1 MRTNGGVGVSLALL
15 TLVSLVL
22 AGTAVTAGAIT
33 VALAV
38 VSRKTS
44 SLVWVASVAGSL
56 GLLVAVISGSGQV
69 LDLATVI
76 GIVLI
81 GGVGG
86 AGWAPPGR
94 RVILGLG
101 LLCLIAGS
109 LARVEAF
116 SDTFLT
122 ATGVGG
128 GTFLTLPQGLTWAVA
143 RSSGL
148 VSFLAATGAVILGTR
163 RPSGLP
169 IGGLPARVY
178 ALHRALGIASV
189 LGMAVHLVALW
200 ADDFVEFTA
209 SQLLIVPWTSS
220 YEPFAVTLGWLAMI
234 ALLLTA
240 ASGALRRLL
249 PGWRVVH
256 ALAFLTFALG
266 LIHGL
271 LAGSDSGSPLALAFY
286 LATLLMVGWAT
297 YRRLFSSS
305 PPFRH
310 YRKKTMPSTPSA
322 RADATAIEWEV
333 EAALP
338 ARRVHTGGR

>member
-1 MRTNGGVGVSLALL
+1 VNLPLL
-15 TLVSLVL
+15 TVVSLVL
-22 AGTAVTAGAIT
+22 TGTAVAVGTIT
-33 VALAV
+33 VALAII
-38 VSRKTS
+38 SRKTS

-56 GLLVAVISGSGQV
+56 GLLVAVLGGSGQV

-101 LLCLIAGS
+101 LVCLIAGS
-109 LARVEAF
+109 IAPVEAF

-122 ATGVGG
+122 ATSAGG
-128 GTFLTLPQGLTWAVA
+128 GTFFTLPQGLTWAVA
-143 RSSGL
+143 RSSGFI
-148 VSFLAATGAVILGTR
+148 SFLAATGAVILGSR
-163 RPSGLP
+163 RPSELP

-178 ALHRALGIASV
+178 ALHRALGIASL
-189 LGMAVHLVALW
+189 LGMAVHLVTLW

-220 YEPFAVTLGWLAMI
+220 YKPFAVTLGWLAMI

-240 ASGALRRLL
+240 ASGGLRRLL

-271 LAGSDSGSPLALAFY
+271 LAGSDSGSPWVLTFY
-286 LATLLMVGWAT
+286 LATLLAVGWAV
-297 YRRLFSSS
+297 YRRLFRSTLPSRRS
-305 PPFRH
+305 
-310 YRKKTMPSTPSA
+310 RKKTMPQAPSA
-322 RADATAIEWEV
+322 RAGATAIKWEA
-333 EAALP
+333 EAASP

>member
-1 MRTNGGVGVSLALL
+1 MSLPLL
-15 TLVSLVL
+15 SLVSLVL
-22 AGTAVTAGAIT
+22 AGTAVAAGAIA
-33 VALAV
+33 VARAV

-44 SLVWVASVAGSL
+44 PLVWVASVAGSL
-56 GLLVAVISGSGQV
+56 GLLVAVIGDSAQI

-94 RVILGLG
+94 RVLLVLG

-116 SDTFLT
+116 SGAFVT
-122 ATGVGG
+122 ATGAGG
-128 GTFLTLPQGLTWAVA
+128 ETFLTLPQGLTWAVA
-143 RSSGL
+143 RSSGFI
-148 VSFLAATGAVILGTR
+148 SFLAATGAVILGAR
-163 RPSGLP
+163 RPFGLP

-189 LGMAVHLVALW
+189 LGIAVHLVTLW
-200 ADDFVEFTA
+200 ADDFVEFTT
-209 SQLLIVPWTSS
+209 SQLLFVPWTSS

-240 ASGALRRLL
+240 ASGGLRRLL

-271 LAGSDSGSPLALAFY
+271 LAGSDSGSPLVLAFY
-286 LATLLMVGWAT
+286 LATLLAVGCT
-297 YRRLFSSS
+297 VYRRLFRSTLPSRRS
-305 PPFRH
+305 
-310 YRKKTMPSTPSA
+310 RKKTMPQAPSA
-322 RADATAIEWEV
+322 RSDATAIEWEA
-333 EAALP
+333 EAASP
-338 ARRVHTGGR
+338 ARLVHSGGR

>member
-1 MRTNGGVGVSLALL
+1 MSLPLL

-22 AGTAVTAGAIT
+22 AGTAVVVGTIT
-33 VALAV
+33 VALAI

-44 SLVWVASVAGSL
+44 SLVWVASVAGLL
-56 GLLVAVISGSGQV
+56 GLLVAVISGSAQI
-69 LDLATVI
+69 LDLAAVI

-101 LLCLIAGS
+101 LLCLIANS

-122 ATGVGG
+122 ATGAGG
-128 GTFLTLPQGLTWAVA
+128 GTLFTLPQGLTWAVA
-143 RSSGL
+143 RSSGFI
-148 VSFLAATGAVILGTR
+148 SFLAATGAVILGAR
-163 RPSGLP
+163 RRSGLP

-220 YEPFAVTLGWLAMI
+220 YGPFAVTLGRLAMI

-240 ASGALRRLL
+240 ASGGLRRLL

-271 LAGSDSGSPLALAFY
+271 LAGSDSGSPWALTFY
-286 LATLLMVGWAT
+286 LATLLAVGWAV
-297 YRRLFSSS
+297 
-305 PPFRH
+305 
-310 YRKKTMPSTPSA
+310 YRKLFRSTLPSRRSRKKMMLSTPSA
-322 RADATAIEWEV
+322 RADATANAMAIEWEA

>member
-1 MRTNGGVGVSLALL
+1 MSLAIL

-22 AGTAVTAGAIT
+22 ASTAVVVGAIT

-44 SLVWVASVAGSL
+44 SLAWVASVAGSL
-56 GLLVAVISGSGQV
+56 GLLVAVIGGSAQV

-94 RVILGLG
+94 RVLLGLG

-116 SDTFLT
+116 SDTFFA
-122 ATGVGG
+122 ATGAGG
-128 GTFLTLPQGLTWAVA
+128 GTIFTLPQGLTWAVA
-143 RSSGL
+143 RSSGFI
-148 VSFLAATGAVILGTR
+148 SFLAATGALVLGAR

-209 SQLLIVPWTSS
+209 SQLLLVPWTSA

-240 ASGALRRLL
+240 ASGGLRRLL
-249 PGWRVVH
+249 PGWRVIH
-256 ALAFLTFALG
+256 AFAFLTFALG
-266 LIHGL
+266 LVHGL
-271 LAGSDSGSPLALAFY
+271 LAGSDSGSPWALAFY
-286 LATLLMVGWAT
+286 LATLLAVGWVV
-297 YRRLFSSS
+297 YRRLFRSTLPSRRS
-305 PPFRH
+305 R
-310 YRKKTMPSTPSA
+310 RKMMPQAPSA
-322 RADATAIEWEV
+322 RSDATAIVWEV
-333 EAALP
+333 EAASS
-338 ARRVHTGGR
+338 ARRVHSGGR

>member
-1 MRTNGGVGVSLALL
+1 MIGDSA
-15 TLVSLVL
+15 
-22 AGTAVTAGAIT
+22 
-33 VALAV
+33 
-38 VSRKTS
+38 
-44 SLVWVASVAGSL
+44 
-56 GLLVAVISGSGQV
+56 QV

-76 GIVLI
+76 GVVLI

-94 RVILGLG
+94 RVLLGLG

-116 SDTFLT
+116 SDTFVS
-122 ATGVGG
+122 ATGAGG
-128 GTFLTLPQGLTWAVA
+128 EAFLTLPQELTWAVA
-143 RSSGL
+143 RSSGFI
-148 VSFLAATGAVILGTR
+148 SFLAATGAVILGAR

-189 LGMAVHLVALW
+189 LGMTVRLVALW
-200 ADDFVEFTA
+200 ADDFVEFTT

-240 ASGALRRLL
+240 ASGGLRCLL

-286 LATLLMVGWAT
+286 LATLLAVGWAV
-297 YRRLFSSS
+297 YRRLFRSTLPSHRS
-305 PPFRH
+305 
-310 YRKKTMPSTPSA
+310 RKKTMPQTPSA
-322 RADATAIEWEV
+322 RSDATAIEWEA
-333 EAALP
+333 EAASSACRTHSG
-338 ARRVHTGGR
+338 AR